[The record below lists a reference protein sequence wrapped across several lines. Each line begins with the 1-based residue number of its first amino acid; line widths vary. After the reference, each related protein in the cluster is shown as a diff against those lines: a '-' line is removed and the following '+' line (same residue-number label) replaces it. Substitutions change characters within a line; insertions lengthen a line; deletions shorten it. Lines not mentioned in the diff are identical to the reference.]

1 MFQPLKVLPCS
12 PFLKF
17 QNNASER
24 LPIHFNYVRDV
35 RNFLSWLSSLDC
47 FYLNCSKYRN
57 RYLPLH
63 PALPPPTA
71 HQSGPPF
78 CIFHSNCHAA
88 DLKREAA
95 TTMNHHLRC
104 EIICPPRG
112 GPQPLRD
119 EAAAGHLRD
128 HSLCPPAHCARGDR
142 CTTATLLCLIHGG
155 TVPFPATTAA
165 HTTPVAPP
173 AAQVEKRSWSCV
185 TPGGTHHLPLPH
197 SPPPGEPQIFLNTA
211 QMSSNPNTP

>member
-1 MFQPLKVLPCS
+1 
-12 PFLKF
+12 
-17 QNNASER
+17 
-24 LPIHFNYVRDV
+24 
-35 RNFLSWLSSLDC
+35 
-47 FYLNCSKYRN
+47 
-57 RYLPLH
+57 
-63 PALPPPTA
+63 
-71 HQSGPPF
+71 
-78 CIFHSNCHAA
+78 
-88 DLKREAA
+88 
-95 TTMNHHLRC
+95 MNHHLRC

-173 AAQVEKRSWSCV
+173 AAQVEKRSWSWV
-185 TPGGTHHLPLPH
+185 TPGGELTTALSLTALLLENPKSSLTQLKRPLTRILP
-197 SPPPGEPQIFLNTA
+197 EAFLRAPTF
-211 QMSSNPNTP
+211 P